1 MKVMVIGAGTM
12 GSGIAQVFASNGIQT
27 KLYDIKQEFVDKGY
41 GFIDKGLSRQVSKG
55 KMSEDDKNKIMS
67 NLVKT
72 LDLNDAKDCDLV
84 VEAIV
89 ENLQVK
95 KEVFTQLDGIVS
107 ESAIL
112 ASNTSSLSITEMAVA
127 TKHPGRVVGMH
138 FFNPAPVMKLVEV
151 VKSLVVSDE
160 VVEKITQISKDL
172 GKEPVLVNEAPGFV
186 VNRILIPMINE
197 AICIYAEGIASVE
210 DIDKAMKY
218 GANMPMGPLELGD
231 LVGHDVN
238 LAIMNE
244 LYQGTGDPKYRPHP
258 LLKKYVRA
266 GYLGRKTGKGF
277 YDYTKK

>member
-1 MKVMVIGAGTM
+1 MVIGAGTM

>member
-1 MKVMVIGAGTM
+1 MVIGAGTM

-72 LDLNDAKDCDLV
+72 LDLNAAKDCDLV

-127 TKHPGRVVGMH
+127 TKHPARVVGMH

>member
-12 GSGIAQVFASNGIQT
+12 GSGIAQVFASKGIQT

-41 GFIDKGLSRQVSKG
+41 AGIDKGLSRQVSKG
-55 KMSEDDKNKIMS
+55 KMSEDDKNKILS
-67 NLVKT
+67 NLIKT
-72 LDLNDAKDCDLV
+72 LDINDAKDCDLV

-95 KEVFTQLDGIVS
+95 KDVFTQLDGIVS
-107 ESAIL
+107 ENAIL

-138 FFNPAPVMKLVEV
+138 FFNPAPVMKLIEV
-151 VKSLVVSDE
+151 VKSLLVSEE

-197 AICIYAEGIASVE
+197 AISIYADGIASVE

-277 YDYTKK
+277 YDYSK

>member
-72 LDLNDAKDCDLV
+72 LDLNAAKDCDLV

-127 TKHPGRVVGMH
+127 TKHPARVVGMH